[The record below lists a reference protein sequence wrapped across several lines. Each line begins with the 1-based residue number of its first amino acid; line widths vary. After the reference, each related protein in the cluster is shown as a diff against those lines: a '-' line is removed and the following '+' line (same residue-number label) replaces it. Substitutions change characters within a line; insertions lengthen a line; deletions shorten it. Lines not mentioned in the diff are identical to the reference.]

1 MLIQAV
7 IYVITTLVNLFVLAV
22 LLRFYAQAFRASFRN
37 PIAQFVVA
45 FTDWAVKPTR
55 RVVPQL
61 FGLDSASLVI
71 AWLAEIMLWSIV
83 LALLGVASY
92 ENPIFWAALAAY
104 SLVMVIKLSI
114 YLLMGMVVVQA
125 VLSWVNPHHPIQ
137 PFFDSLCKPFLR
149 PFQRI
154 IPLVGGVD
162 LSSMVLLIVLQVILM
177 LPLALLEGAVRQ
189 VLNGLPI

>member
-7 IYVITTLVNLFVLAV
+7 IYILTTLVNLFVLAV
-22 LLRFYAQAFRASFRN
+22 LMRFYAQAFRASFRN

-55 RVVPQL
+55 RIVPQL
-61 FGLDSASLVI
+61 FGLDSASLIV
-71 AWLAEIMLWSIV
+71 AWLVEIALWGVV
-83 LALLGVASY
+83 LALLGAASV
-92 ENPIFWAALAAY
+92 ENPIFWAALVAY
-104 SLVMVIKLSI
+104 GLVMVIKLSI
-114 YLLMGMVVVQA
+114 YLLIGVVVVQA

-137 PFFDSLCKPFLR
+137 PFFDSLGKPFLR

-162 LSSMVLLIVLQVILM
+162 LSPMVLLIALQVLLM
-177 LPLALLEGAVRQ
+177 LPIALLEGTVRQ
-189 VLNGLPI
+189 ILRDLPI

>member
-7 IYVITTLVNLFVLAV
+7 IYVLTTLVNLFVLAV
-22 LLRFYAQAFRASFRN
+22 LMRFYAQAFRASFRN

-55 RVVPQL
+55 RIVPQL
-61 FGLDSASLVI
+61 FGLDSASLIV
-71 AWLAEIMLWSIV
+71 AWVVEIVLWGAV
-83 LALLGVASY
+83 LALLGTAAF
-92 ENPIFWAALAAY
+92 ENPIFWAALVAY
-104 SLVMVIKLSI
+104 GLVMVIKLSI
-114 YLLMGMVVVQA
+114 YLLMGVVVVQA
-125 VLSWVNPHHPIQ
+125 VLSWVNPYHPIQ

-162 LSSMVLLIVLQVILM
+162 LSPMVLLIALQVLLM
-177 LPLALLEGAVRQ
+177 LPIALLEGTVRQ
-189 VLNGLPI
+189 ILRDLPI